1 MRKARIVVGA
11 NYGDE
16 GKGTVVARYT
26 KESEGSVLCVLTNG
40 GAQRG
45 HSIMTD
51 SGSITYQHFGSGTYY
66 GADSYYSCYFIL
78 NPVQFVKEYES
89 LLVKPKNIYR
99 DYRCRW
105 TTPYDMMANHIQ
117 EEALDRHASCCM
129 GIWNTI
135 KRFREPMHSISF
147 DTFMKFDLPR
157 KELYLKMVKIYYER
171 KLDLSEWRDV
181 WNSPGIVSHFLE
193 DCYIVDSLTTCV
205 GLKDLHHDNLIFEGG
220 QGLLLGD
227 TGKDDPS
234 RTPSLTGIQY
244 ACNLLENIPD
254 ISISAHYVT
263 RPYLTRHGD
272 GYLDGETGRKIIS
285 EGIQEDRC
293 NHYNPGQGKFRYGKL
308 DVMKL
313 SERIKEDNLGRIQDI
328 HLEVTHCDEMDRIPE
343 FKREFDKVDT
353 YDSPYI

>member
-1 MRKARIVVGA
+1 MRKARIIVGA

-26 KESEGSVLCVLTNG
+26 KESEGDVLCVLTNG

-66 GADSYYSCYFIL
+66 GADSYYSSYFIL
-78 NPVQFVKEYES
+78 NPLQFVKEYDS

-99 DYRCRW
+99 DPRCRW

-117 EEALDRHASCCM
+117 EEILKRHASCCM

-135 KRFREPMHSISF
+135 KRFRKSTFAVSF
-147 DTFMKFDLPR
+147 DTFMRYDLPR
-157 KELYLKMVKIYYER
+157 KELYLKKVKTYYEGE
-171 KLDLSEWRDV
+171 LDLGGWKDV

-193 DCYIVDSLTTCV
+193 DCYIMNDLTTCIR
-205 GLKDLHHDNLIFEGG
+205 LSKMKHDNLIFEGG

-227 TGKDDPS
+227 CGINDPS
-234 RTPSLTGIQY
+234 RTPSVTGIQY
-244 ACNLLENIPD
+244 ACNLLEYFPD

-272 GYLDGETGRKIIS
+272 GYLDEEIGRKIIS

-293 NHYNPGQGKFRYGKL
+293 NHYNPGQGEFRYGKL

-313 SERIKEDNLGRIQDI
+313 SERIKEDNQGRISDLY
-328 HLEVTHCDEMDRIPE
+328 LEVTHCDEMDRLAE
-343 FKREFDKVDT
+343 FKKEFDKVNT